1 VHLCVVCVCACKR
14 KRRECTTG
22 FMRVRVCVCVR
33 ERERLGLFL
42 STFAER
48 AIYISW
54 KESLMNQSCPVYSFA
69 ERALFY
75 RALLRIGLCC

>member
-1 VHLCVVCVCACKR
+1 VHYGVHACA
-14 KRRECTTG
+14 
-22 FMRVRVCVCVR
+22 CVCVR
-33 ERERLGLFL
+33 ERVRERLGLFL

-75 RALLRIGLCC
+75 RALLLKEPYCIGLFCGMSPA